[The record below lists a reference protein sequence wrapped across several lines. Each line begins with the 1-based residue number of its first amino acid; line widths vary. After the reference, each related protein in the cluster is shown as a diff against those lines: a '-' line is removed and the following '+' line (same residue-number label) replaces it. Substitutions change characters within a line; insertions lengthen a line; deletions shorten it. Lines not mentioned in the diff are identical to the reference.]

1 LKEIQGKNAKI
12 IGTLFI
18 IAAVSSIV
26 GLILYSPIL
35 KEENNLISARENANQ
50 IIAGAI
56 CELILVVS
64 VIGTAIMLF
73 PYLRKQHESL
83 AIGYVCFR
91 SLEAVIIII
100 GTISVLALLTL
111 SQNFNTNDEINTSA
125 FWSSGIILKAI
136 HDWTFILGPNF
147 FLGVNTMI
155 YCYLL
160 YKSKLIPRFISLLGI
175 TGAILIFFAAIL
187 EMFQVF
193 AQISI
198 WGVILALPIF
208 AFEMSLAGWLIFK
221 GFKVDVETNN

>member
-35 KEENNLISARENANQ
+35 KEENHLISARENANQ

>member
-1 LKEIQGKNAKI
+1 MKEIQGKNAKI